1 MDCPIRAAG
10 WRHHQTR
17 VKTVMVF
24 TPKADNTTEIERSQC
39 GKNVGH
45 SVTMWSSDKQPGLRV
60 CFDWQ
65 MPISVHNIHNTL
77 QTLGVLWARN
87 LQRVIIVIIYWVP
100 GGRRNRTIRSA
111 AGGST
116 MVPGEEAQGWPGTW
130 AEVHTHSGVQSV
142 HRRFCRGKHVAKKWI
157 AKIPSWAN
165 NHIKW
170 WIGGLNFSIERKMVV
185 WDWIWK

>member
-24 TPKADNTTEIERSQC
+24 SPKADNTTEIERSQF

-45 SVTMWSSDKQPGLRV
+45 SVTMWSSDKQPALRV

-77 QTLGVLWARN
+77 QTLGVLWPRN

-130 AEVHTHSGVQSV
+130 AEVHTHTAECGAYTGDSA
-142 HRRFCRGKHVAKKWI
+142 RGNMWQKNWLQKSELKQIIMVDWWTKFQYRKKIVA
-157 AKIPSWAN
+157 
-165 NHIKW
+165 
-170 WIGGLNFSIERKMVV
+170 
-185 WDWIWK
+185 WDWMWK